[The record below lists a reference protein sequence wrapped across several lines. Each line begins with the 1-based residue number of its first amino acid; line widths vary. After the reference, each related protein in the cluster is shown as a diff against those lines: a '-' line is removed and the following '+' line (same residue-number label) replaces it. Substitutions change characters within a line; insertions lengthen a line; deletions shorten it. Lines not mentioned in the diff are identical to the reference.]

1 MTTVRDCWDEYVRT
15 HIPTT
20 IGTSANARYWGRLF
34 WFQNLNPEASSFPME
49 VKAYL
54 KTRKVA
60 PGTVNRELAILRA
73 ALRHAEREGLISKS
87 PIVRG
92 LPKPPPRMRS
102 LTREEAKAMID
113 GADRLKR
120 WKERVYI
127 RLALS
132 TGQRPDAITGLT
144 WDQVDFTNRV
154 IDFRHVCEK
163 SSRMKNRAIVPINDL
178 AAKALA
184 IAKLHEDGDYVI
196 NFAGSRLN
204 HPRDMIKRIA
214 KEAGIKDVSPHVLRH
229 TVASLLLQDGV
240 DLLKVSK
247 LLGHSSTLITQQVY
261 FQHPPSWLKETTNL
275 LRY

>member
-1 MTTVRDCWDEYVRT
+1 
-15 HIPTT
+15 
-20 IGTSANARYWGRLF
+20 
-34 WFQNLNPEASSFPME
+34 
-49 VKAYL
+49 
-54 KTRKVA
+54 
-60 PGTVNRELAILRA
+60 
-73 ALRHAEREGLISKS
+73 
-87 PIVRG
+87 
-92 LPKPPPRMRS
+92 
-102 LTREEAKAMID
+102 
-113 GADRLKR
+113 
-120 WKERVYI
+120 
-127 RLALS
+127 
-132 TGQRPDAITGLT
+132 
-144 WDQVDFTNRV
+144 
-154 IDFRHVCEK
+154 
-163 SSRMKNRAIVPINDL
+163 MKNRAIVPINDL
-178 AAKALA
+178 AAKALS